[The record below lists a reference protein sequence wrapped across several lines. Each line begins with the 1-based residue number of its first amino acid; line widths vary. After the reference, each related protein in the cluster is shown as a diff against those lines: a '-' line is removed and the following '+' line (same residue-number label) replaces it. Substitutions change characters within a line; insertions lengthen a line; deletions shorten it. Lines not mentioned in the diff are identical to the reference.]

1 MQAGQISYEEAILA
15 KQQFIQNQ
23 KEEVQKFRDKSRELM
38 EHYFVQKMDEQVE
51 MRRLVEATTAG
62 QQNVKDARAKLTAM
76 KQKIGK
82 CMWWL

>member
-62 QQNVKDARAKLTAM
+62 QQNVKAKLTAM